1 MERNDIVRLA
11 LDAYHGNVQNFS
23 VDETMDTLRQAL
35 VAANGG
41 STKLDYK
48 AVRDGRA
55 VGVFSIIEDI
65 ITKTV
70 EEGLTGNEYFNQFV
84 EYKNIALGDT
94 NLFVVEDDTAFS
106 VDEIAP
112 GTQGLRRQRLAGVS
126 TMTVPTKL
134 YGVKIYE
141 ELDRIL
147 AGHVDFNTMIRK
159 VSEAFDKKLMDEIFS
174 IWLGVTAND
183 IGGSAYFQ
191 AVSAGGSYSE
201 DTLLDII
208 AHVEANTGAAAT
220 IVGTKKALRVLEPSV
235 DSQQAWNDMYNNGY
249 YGKFYG
255 TPVVAV
261 NQRHATGTTNFL
273 LPDNIITVI
282 ASNADKPI
290 KVVFEGDTTI
300 VMGDPMTNPDFS
312 QEYFMSQRWGV
323 NLLTT
328 GKGAGI
334 GRYVLS

>member
-55 VGVFSIIEDI
+55 SGVFSIIEEI

-70 EEGLTGNEYFNQFV
+70 EEGLTGDEYFNQFV
-84 EYKNIALGDT
+84 DYKNIALGDT
-94 NLFVVEDDTAFS
+94 NLFVVEDDTLFS

-112 GTQGLRRQRLAGVS
+112 GTQGLRRQRLAGAS
-126 TMTVPTKL
+126 TISIPTKV

-141 ELDRIL
+141 ELDRVL
-147 AGHVDFNTMIRK
+147 AGLVDFNAMIAK
-159 VSEAFDKKLMDEIFS
+159 VSKSFDKKIMDEIFAV
-174 IWLGVTAND
+174 WTAATATDLGGTAYVP
-183 IGGSAYFQ
+183 A
-191 AVSAGGSYSE
+191 AGSYSE
-201 DTLLDII
+201 DALLDVI
-208 AHVEANTGAAAT
+208 AHVEANTGAGAT
-220 IVGTKKALRVLEPSV
+220 IIGTKKALRNLRPSV
-235 DSQQAWNDMYNNGY
+235 DADPAWNDMYNNGY

-255 TPVVAV
+255 TPVIAI

-273 LPDNIITVI
+273 LPDNVITIV
-282 ASNADKPI
+282 ASNAEKPI
-290 KVVFEGDTTI
+290 KVINEGETTI

-312 QEYFMSQRWGV
+312 QEFFMAQRLGIG
-323 NLLTT
+323 LLTT
-328 GKGAGI
+328 GEGTGI
-334 GRYVLS
+334 GRYEFTA

>member
-55 VGVFSIIEDI
+55 AGVFSIIEEI

-70 EEGLTGNEYFNQFV
+70 EEGLVGDEYFNQFV

-94 NLFVVEDDTAFS
+94 NIFLIEDDTLFS

-126 TMTVPTKL
+126 TLSIPTKV

-147 AGHVDFNTMIRK
+147 AGLVDFNTMIDK
-159 VSEAFDKKLMDEIFS
+159 VSKSFNKKIMDDVFAV
-174 IWLGVTAND
+174 WTAATQAQL
-183 IGGSAYFQ
+183 GGSAFVP
-191 AVSAGGSYSE
+191 AAGSYSE
-201 DTLLDII
+201 TALLDVI
-208 AHVEANTGAAAT
+208 AHVEASTGATAT
-220 IVGTKKALRVLEPSV
+220 LVGTKKALRNIRPSV
-235 DSQQAWNDMYNNGY
+235 DSQQAWNEMYNTGY

-255 TPVVAV
+255 TPVIAI

-273 LPDNIITVI
+273 LPDNIITVV
-282 ASNADKPI
+282 ASNADKPV
-290 KVVFEGDTTI
+290 KVINEGDTTI
-300 VMGDPMTNPDFS
+300 VMGDPMRNPDFS
-312 QEYFMSQRWGV
+312 QEYFMAQRYGV
-323 NLLTT
+323 GLLTT
-328 GKGAGI
+328 GKGTGI
-334 GRYVLS
+334 GRYEFTAS